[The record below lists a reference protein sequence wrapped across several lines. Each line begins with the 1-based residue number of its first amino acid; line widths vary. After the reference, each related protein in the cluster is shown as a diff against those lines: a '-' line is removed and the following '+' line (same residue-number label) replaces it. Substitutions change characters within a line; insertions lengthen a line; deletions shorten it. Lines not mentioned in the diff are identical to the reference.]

1 MNLKAPISVRSQLTQ
16 GLELWR
22 RGLGGDGLRQETI
35 DWARRLTS
43 GQDIT
48 PEKARKMAAWFAR
61 HGAATLEVAAR
72 KRQAL
77 QLQNGTLRG
86 RAPALVAWLL
96 WGGDPAV
103 EWSQRVVASE
113 WERVVLPTRPRPNPE
128 RLERCVKKVT
138 ERLQANLLSPGET
151 RSRAG
156 AICTATLQR
165 SGYLAP
171 GTRTITAAGKAA
183 DRRQKRRV

>member
-1 MNLKAPISVRSQLTQ
+1 MNLKPPASVVAAFHQ

-22 RGLGGDGLRQETI
+22 RGLGGAGLRRETI
-35 DWARRLTS
+35 DWARRLAS

-48 PEKARKMAAWFAR
+48 PEKARKMSAWFAR
-61 HGAATLEVAAR
+61 HGASPLEVAAR

-77 QLQNGTLRG
+77 HLHSGTLRG

-103 EWSQRVVASE
+103 VWSQRVVALLE
-113 WERVVLPTRPRPNPE
+113 RPRPNPE
-128 RLERCVKKVT
+128 RLDRCVKKVT
-138 ERLQANLLSPGET
+138 ERLQTNLLSPIET
-151 RSRAG
+151 RSRAW

-165 SGYLAP
+165 SGYLVP

-183 DRRQKRRV
+183 DRRQKRRA

>member
-1 MNLKAPISVRSQLTQ
+1 MNLKAPTPVRSQLQQ

-35 DWARRLTS
+35 DWARRLAS

-61 HGAATLEVAAR
+61 HGASPLEVAAR

-103 EWSQRVVASE
+103 EWSQRVVALLE
-113 WERVVLPTRPRPNPE
+113 RPRPNPE

-151 RSRAG
+151 RSRAW

-183 DRRQKRRV
+183 DRRQKRRA

>member
-1 MNLKAPISVRSQLTQ
+1 MNLKAPTSVRSQLHQ

-48 PEKARKMAAWFAR
+48 LEKARKMAAWFAR
-61 HGAATLEVAAR
+61 HGASPLEVAAR

-103 EWSQRVVASE
+103 DWSQRVVALLE
-113 WERVVLPTRPRPNPE
+113 RPRPNPE

-151 RSRAG
+151 RSRAW

-183 DRRQKRRV
+183 DRRQKRRA

>member
-16 GLELWR
+16 GLDLWR
-22 RGLGGDGLRQETI
+22 RGLGGAGLRQETI

-43 GQDIT
+43 GQGIT

-61 HGAATLEVAAR
+61 HGASPLEVAAR

-103 EWSQRVVASE
+103 EWSQRVVALLE
-113 WERVVLPTRPRPNPE
+113 TPRPNPE

-138 ERLQANLLSPGET
+138 ERLQANLLSPDET
-151 RSRAG
+151 RSRAW

-183 DRRQKRRV
+183 DRRQKRRA